1 MLVQRGSLYSG
12 AYNQNSWLG
21 RTSATTGTRE
31 IRIETDV
38 ASIYG
43 DGAEI
48 WTYDAGGGSTETSSS
63 SGTHTHQVTIPN
75 HTHQVTIPA
84 HTHSITYGITDD
96 TAHPQSITV
105 SVNGVNKTNDLFGSA
120 TLAPTNAAID
130 VVADAGVLT
139 GLLNNASGGLRQEH
153 DITIACGSGQ
163 GRVEV
168 TVEVYEITQ
177 TIAVV

>member
-1 MLVQRGSLYSG
+1 MDI
-12 AYNQNSWLG
+12 WL
-21 RTSATTGTRE
+21 
-31 IRIETDV
+31 
-38 ASIYG
+38 
-43 DGAEI
+43 
-48 WTYDAGGGSTETSSS
+48 ETSDAASFIT
-63 SGTHTHQVTIPN
+63 SGMSTADTHTHSVTVPDHKHGVTISS
-75 HTHQVTIPA
+75 HTHSVTIPA
-84 HTHSITYGITDD
+84 HTHAITYGITDD